1 MFIVQIIR
9 LYLVDPNVEDIWING
24 DDGSQ
29 TQYKYGLKYGGK
41 DKFTRET
48 FMALDKDHEHK
59 ESGDKIDFLANKS
72 IHNIQIKRGEETI
85 TNTID
90 LKGTNEGLSLSADIS
105 FNPTEGLSSEK
116 DPTQV
121 LSPAIGLFHELGH
134 VIDVLR
140 KDNEYGEN
148 LGDFNNRINTKDDD
162 WKNCEEYY
170 NIKYNEHPLAKFF
183 NEYQRE
189 KYSEGV
195 NEVTVEDVLSTKS
208 STKKI
213 ITK

>member
-1 MFIVQIIR
+1 
-9 LYLVDPNVEDIWING
+9 
-24 DDGSQ
+24 
-29 TQYKYGLKYGGK
+29 
-41 DKFTRET
+41 
-48 FMALDKDHEHK
+48 MALDKDHEHK

-90 LKGTNEGLSLSADIS
+90 LKRTNEGLSLSADIS

-134 VIDVLR
+134 IIDVLR